1 MQRSQKDLNRLPLWS
16 ALAANLVVYYGLVR
30 GIDVSTLATSEAI
43 KHISVLLP
51 GGFAIALC
59 GILNAQ
65 LTSIAKARI
74 VFLKWNDPLPGS
86 EAFSRHAPEDPRID
100 MASVEEEFGPLP
112 TEPRAQNVL
121 WYRLYQ
127 QVRDV
132 PAVSQISKNWLF
144 ARDYACVIA
153 LLTPILGVI
162 GILQMPS
169 IRNYMMMAAFLL
181 IQFPLASQAARNN
194 ARRLVATAIAQAI
207 TSQAQPVKSE
217 QKPEKSSALKKLS

>member
-1 MQRSQKDLNRLPLWS
+1 MERSQKDLNRLPLWS
-16 ALAANLVVYYGLVR
+16 ALAANLVAYYGLVS
-30 GIDVSTLATSEAI
+30 GIDLSTLATSEAI

-65 LTSIAKARI
+65 LTAIAKARI

-86 EAFSRHAPEDPRID
+86 EAFSLHAPADPRID
-100 MASVEEEFGPLP
+100 VASVESKFGPLP

-127 QVRDV
+127 QVRDI

-144 ARDYACVIA
+144 ARDYACVIV
-153 LLTPILGVI
+153 LLTPILAVI
-162 GILQMPS
+162 GIFQMPS
-169 IRNYMMMAAFLL
+169 TRNYMTMAALLVVQFL
-181 IQFPLASQAARNN
+181 LASQAARNN
-194 ARRLVATAIAQAI
+194 ARRLVATAIALAVA
-207 TSQAQPVKSE
+207 SQAQPMKDE
-217 QKPEKSSALKKLS
+217 

>member
-1 MQRSQKDLNRLPLWS
+1 MERSQKDLNRLPLWS
-16 ALAANLVVYYGLVR
+16 ALAANLVAYYGLVS
-30 GIDVSTLATSEAI
+30 GIDLSTLATSETI

-65 LTSIAKARI
+65 LTAIAKARI

-86 EAFSRHAPEDPRID
+86 EAFSLHAPADPRID
-100 MASVEEEFGPLP
+100 VASVESKFGPLP

-127 QVRDV
+127 QVRDI

-144 ARDYACVIA
+144 ARDYACVIV
-153 LLTPILGVI
+153 LLTPILAVI
-162 GILQMPS
+162 GIFQMPS
-169 IRNYMMMAAFLL
+169 TRNYMTMAALLVVQFL
-181 IQFPLASQAARNN
+181 LASQAARNN
-194 ARRLVATAIAQAI
+194 ARRLVATAIALAVA
-207 TSQAQPVKSE
+207 SQAQPMKGE
-217 QKPEKSSALKKLS
+217 